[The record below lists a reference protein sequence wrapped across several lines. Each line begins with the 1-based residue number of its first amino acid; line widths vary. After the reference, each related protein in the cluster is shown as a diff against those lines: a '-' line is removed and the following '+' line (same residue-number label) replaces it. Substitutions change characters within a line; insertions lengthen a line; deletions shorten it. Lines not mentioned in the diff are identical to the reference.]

1 MLIVAQAVIIIFLML
16 RADHYVQN
24 LLSMHSISICQ
35 SWPLDFVAPVQG
47 YYFKKD
53 LLDLNS
59 MGYPKLPSAMLG
71 SESVLLNLLT
81 FYSYPVPLKL
91 FYNVYFSS

>member
-1 MLIVAQAVIIIFLML
+1 
-16 RADHYVQN
+16 
-24 LLSMHSISICQ
+24 
-35 SWPLDFVAPVQG
+35 
-47 YYFKKD
+47 
-53 LLDLNS
+53 

>member
-35 SWPLDFVAPVQG
+35 S
-47 YYFKKD
+47 
-53 LLDLNS
+53 
-59 MGYPKLPSAMLG
+59 
-71 SESVLLNLLT
+71 
-81 FYSYPVPLKL
+81 
-91 FYNVYFSS
+91 